1 MNTYRDI
8 TYMVLDKLK
17 LTSDDS
23 FFEEEHVVFLID
35 KYREILL
42 KQRYSDVRREIPEVN
57 TQKLSITL
65 IGVPAI
71 SGEISECGTFLKSN
85 EKIPHI
91 VSLNGN
97 YDVTK
102 VYSTDYWS
110 GEFAMVSK
118 SRFRYVG
125 NNKFLYNSIY
135 CTIGPDNYA
144 YFKAA
149 NPAYLLL
156 QNSTIIALF
165 ATPKDLFIPSAN
177 ITTFMDMEYPLEEA
191 LTATLIEMV
200 VADLSKV
207 LYKPE
212 DSVNNA
218 TDDLANLEVAH
229 K

>member
-1 MNTYRDI
+1 MSTYRDI

-57 TQKLSITL
+57 TQELAITL
-65 IGVPAI
+65 IEVPAI

-91 VSLNGN
+91 ISLNGN
-97 YDVTK
+97 YDVSK

-110 GEFAMVSK
+110 GEFAMISK

-125 NNKFLYNSIY
+125 TNKFLYNSVY

-156 QNSTIIALF
+156 KNSNIIALF
-165 ATPKDLFIPSAN
+165 ATPKDLFVETDN
-177 ITTFMDMEYPLEEA
+177 ITDFMDMEYPLEES
-191 LTATLIEMV
+191 LTGALIEMV
-200 VADLSKV
+200 VADLSKS

-218 TDDLANLEVAH
+218 TDDLSKLETR
-229 K
+229 